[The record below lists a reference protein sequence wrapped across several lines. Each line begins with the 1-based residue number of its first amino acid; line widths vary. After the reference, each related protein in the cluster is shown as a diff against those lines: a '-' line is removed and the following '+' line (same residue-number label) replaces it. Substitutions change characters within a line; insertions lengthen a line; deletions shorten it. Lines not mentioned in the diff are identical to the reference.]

1 MKAATGSIANVVP
14 VEKSRLSVFC
24 ELIKARLTLLVLLT
38 TLVGFYM
45 AGQGPVDWLL
55 MFHTVFGTALV
66 ASGAA
71 ALNQVLER
79 HLDARMHR
87 TQDRPL
93 PSERLH
99 PDTALI
105 FGATVSVAG
114 LIYLAV
120 MVNQLTSCLGAL
132 TLASYLFIYTPLK
145 RVTTLNTVIG
155 AVPGALPPLMGWTA
169 ARGDVSIGG
178 WALFAILFFWQLPHF
193 LAIAWLYRQDYANAG
208 FVMLP
213 IHDPDGRRT
222 GGSAVSHTLGLLPV
236 SLTPGLLGLA
246 GGLYFLGALLL
257 GAAFVWQAVQFSRE
271 LTERRARLLFFA
283 SIIYLPLL
291 LGLMVLD
298 KIR

>member
-1 MKAATGSIANVVP
+1 
-14 VEKSRLSVFC
+14 
-24 ELIKARLTLLVLLT
+24 
-38 TLVGFYM
+38 
-45 AGQGPVDWLL
+45 
-55 MFHTVFGTALV
+55 
-66 ASGAA
+66 
-71 ALNQVLER
+71 
-79 HLDARMHR
+79 
-87 TQDRPL
+87 
-93 PSERLH
+93 
-99 PDTALI
+99 
-105 FGATVSVAG
+105 
-114 LIYLAV
+114 
-120 MVNQLTSCLGAL
+120 
-132 TLASYLFIYTPLK
+132 
-145 RVTTLNTVIG
+145 
-155 AVPGALPPLMGWTA
+155 
-169 ARGDVSIGG
+169 VSIGG